1 MKRPEP
7 MPDLF
12 PAEEIPFNLA
22 GETMPQE
29 PKATTQPTTT
39 TEETAPLF

>member
-7 MPDLF
+7 TPDLF
-12 PAEEIPFNLA
+12 PAESMPFNLV

-29 PKATTQPTTT
+29 PEATTQPTTT
-39 TEETAPLF
+39 TEETATLF

>member
-1 MKRPEP
+1 MKHLEP

-12 PAEEIPFNLA
+12 PADSMPFNLV

-29 PKATTQPTTT
+29 PEATTQPTTT
-39 TEETAPLF
+39 EETATLF